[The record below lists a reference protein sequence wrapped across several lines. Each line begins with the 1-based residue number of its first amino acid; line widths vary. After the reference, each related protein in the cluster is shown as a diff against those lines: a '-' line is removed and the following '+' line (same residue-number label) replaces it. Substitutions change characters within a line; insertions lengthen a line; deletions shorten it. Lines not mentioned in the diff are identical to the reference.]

1 MILGVIIFGCI
12 MLLSG
17 VLFGALWI
25 LKQSPDILDDLEEE
39 YQLNVLDCHPFDG
52 EPPISLKEYK
62 EQTWRKVMQI

>member
-1 MILGVIIFGCI
+1 MIGFIIFGCV

-25 LKQSPDILDDLEEE
+25 LKQSPGILDDLEEE

-62 EQTWRKVMQI
+62 EQTRRKVMQT